1 MSEVA
6 IQTTAERW
14 EPAVL
19 QRRKALLQRLG
30 MGAAT
35 AMIFSPLFGWEVSAA
50 WIVVYFAVQLV
61 DLVVFA
67 PVNSGR
73 PEKMGPLRTVVGGLV
88 LFLNAASFGSLSVA
102 LWLFG
107 GPMGGVCAAIVLAS
121 GAIYGVVN
129 SPRSAEV
136 LVITIAPHCIY
147 MAMMPFFMIA
157 NGAEPAFVTAV
168 AISVVV
174 FIAYCISTWRSMNEA
189 YEAESRARID
199 AERRGIE
206 AERAMASRSAFL
218 AAIGHDLRTPIG
230 AILTGAAEMDRTAGD
245 ASARANAA
253 LITDASLMMKGLLD
267 NLLDH
272 SKLDAGRMTVEVADF
287 NLRAMLAQTLRL
299 WAGPVRAKG
308 LSLRVEGASEMPAM
322 VRGDAMRLRQVL
334 NNLVSNALKFT
345 DTGSVTLRLKSWVE
359 EPSGHAILIEVQD
372 TGPGMTAAQ
381 LSRLFTPF
389 DQTAEGVSA
398 RHGGTGLG
406 LAISRDL
413 VGLMGGRLTARSLPG
428 QGACFTLSL
437 TLAPA
442 INPEAVVRVLDAD
455 SRADVARVLRPAEVA
470 RTEAKPAQEA
480 KPEPVPAPVA
490 ATEPASAAEALLAS
504 LLSGMSE
511 PVVLAPA
518 VEAAPVDAAPVEAA
532 SVDPAPVEPAAEV
545 AVEEDEERP
554 LRVLVVDDHDINR
567 RAVELILAPLG
578 CDISTA
584 ADGMAALRQCDAA
597 AFDVIFMD
605 VRMPE
610 LDGRETT
617 RRLRAGESPNA
628 RTPVIAVTADT
639 APDDIAACMAAGMD
653 YFVSKPLTPPA
664 LLGALQQVLSVT
676 EEAQTVAA

>member
-19 QRRKALLQRLG
+19 QRRRALLQRLG

-50 WIVVYFAVQLV
+50 WIVVYFAVQLM

-67 PVNSGR
+67 PINAGQ
-73 PEKMGPLRTVVGGLV
+73 PEKMGTLRTVAGGLM

-102 LWLFG
+102 LWIFG

-147 MAMMPFFMIA
+147 LAMMPFFMIA

-174 FIAYCISTWRSMNEA
+174 FIAYCVSTWRSMNEA

-199 AERRGIE
+199 AERRGLE

-230 AILTGAAEMDRTAGD
+230 AILTGAAELDRTAGD

-272 SKLDAGRMTVEVADF
+272 SKLDAGRMTVEVGDF

-308 LSLRVEGASEMPAM
+308 LSLRVEGAHEAHAM

-345 DTGSVTLRLKSWVE
+345 DTGSVTLRLRSWAE
-359 EPSGHAILIEVQD
+359 EPSGHAILIEVED

-381 LSRLFTPF
+381 LLRLFTPF

-437 TLAPA
+437 VLAPA
-442 INPEAVVRVLDAD
+442 INPEAVVKVLDAD

-470 RTEAKPAQEA
+470 RAALKT
-480 KPEPVPAPVA
+480 APVVA
-490 ATEPASAAEALLAS
+490 ASEPAAEPGSAVEALLAS
-504 LLSGMSE
+504 LL
-511 PVVLAPA
+511 
-518 VEAAPVDAAPVEAA
+518 
-532 SVDPAPVEPAAEV
+532 PAPVEIGAEGPAESAKADEPVVEAVMSATEAAPAE
-545 AVEEDEERP
+545 EEEGRP

-584 ADGMAALRQCDAA
+584 ADGLAALRQCDAA

-617 RRLRAGESPNA
+617 RRLRAGASLNA
-628 RTPVIAVTADT
+628 TTPVIAVTADT

-664 LLGALQQVLSVT
+664 LLGALQQVLSAA
-676 EEAQTVAA
+676 EEAETVAA

>member
-19 QRRKALLQRLG
+19 QRRRALLQRLG

-50 WIVVYFAVQLV
+50 WIVVYFAVQLM

-67 PVNSGR
+67 PINAGQ
-73 PEKMGPLRTVVGGLV
+73 PEKMGTLRTVAGGLM

-102 LWLFG
+102 LWIFG

-147 MAMMPFFMIA
+147 LAMMPFFMIA

-174 FIAYCISTWRSMNEA
+174 FIAYCVSTWRSMNEA

-199 AERRGIE
+199 AERRGLE

-230 AILTGAAEMDRTAGD
+230 AILTGAAELDRTAGD

-272 SKLDAGRMTVEVADF
+272 SKLDAGRMTVEVGDF

-308 LSLRVEGASEMPAM
+308 LSLRVEGAHEAPAM

-345 DTGSVTLRLKSWVE
+345 DTGSVTLRLRSWAE
-359 EPSGHAILIEVQD
+359 EPSGHAILIEVED

-381 LSRLFTPF
+381 LLRLFTPF

-437 TLAPA
+437 VLAPA
-442 INPEAVVRVLDAD
+442 INPEAVVKVLDAD

-470 RTEAKPAQEA
+470 RAALKT
-480 KPEPVPAPVA
+480 APVVA
-490 ATEPASAAEALLAS
+490 ASEPAAEPGSAVEALLAS
-504 LLSGMSE
+504 LL
-511 PVVLAPA
+511 
-518 VEAAPVDAAPVEAA
+518 
-532 SVDPAPVEPAAEV
+532 PAPVEIGAEGPAESAKADEPVVEAVMSATEAAPAE
-545 AVEEDEERP
+545 EEEGRP

-584 ADGMAALRQCDAA
+584 ADGLAALRQCDAA

-617 RRLRAGESPNA
+617 RRLRAGASLNA
-628 RTPVIAVTADT
+628 TTPVIAVTADT

-664 LLGALQQVLSVT
+664 LLGALQQVLSAA
-676 EEAQTVAA
+676 EEAETVAA

>member
-1 MSEVA
+1 
-6 IQTTAERW
+6 
-14 EPAVL
+14 
-19 QRRKALLQRLG
+19 
-30 MGAAT
+30 
-35 AMIFSPLFGWEVSAA
+35 
-50 WIVVYFAVQLV
+50 
-61 DLVVFA
+61 
-67 PVNSGR
+67 
-73 PEKMGPLRTVVGGLV
+73 MGPLRVFAGGV
-88 LFLNAASFGSLSVA
+88 MLFLNAASFGSLSIA

-136 LVITIAPHCIY
+136 LVITIAPHCLY

-157 NGAEPAFVTAV
+157 NGAEPSFVTAV

-174 FIAYCISTWRSMNEA
+174 FIAYCVSTWRSMNEA

-230 AILTGAAEMDRTAGD
+230 AIMTGAAEMDRIAGD
-245 ASARANAA
+245 ASTRANAA

-308 LSLRVEGASEMPAM
+308 LSLRVEGASEMPDM

-345 DTGSVTLRLKSWVE
+345 DAGSITLRLKAWAE

-381 LSRLFTPF
+381 LLRLFTPF
-389 DQTAEGVSA
+389 DQTAEGISA

-442 INPEAVVRVLDAD
+442 INPEAVVKVLDAD
-455 SRADVARVLRPAEVA
+455 SRADVARVLRPAEVVRA
-470 RTEAKPAQEA
+470 EAQPRPEA
-480 KPEPVPAPVA
+480 KPEPVTAPVLELPA
-490 ATEPASAAEALLAS
+490 EPAVQPGSAVEALLVS
-504 LLSGMSE
+504 LLPGG
-511 PVVLAPA
+511 
-518 VEAAPVDAAPVEAA
+518 AA
-532 SVDPAPVEPAAEV
+532 VEPAPALEGPAEGSDEV
-545 AVEEDEERP
+545 ALEAPTVEAVFPVEDAAETVVDEEDDRP

-584 ADGMAALRQCDAA
+584 ADGMAALRQCEAA

-617 RRLRAGESPNA
+617 RRLRAGQSPNA
-628 RTPVIAVTADT
+628 TTPVIAVTADT

-664 LLGALQQVLSVT
+664 LLGALQQVLSAT